1 MATPSGME
9 KELLSAMADGDERA
23 FEALYDTYFRHVYRF
38 VLGYVKS
45 PNLTDD
51 IVQEVF
57 VKVWEKRAT
66 LASVALFQPYLY
78 AMAKNQTLNQL
89 RSISRSKASQQELL
103 QHYVFSDRNTEHT
116 IQNKEYQAFIDK
128 AYQQLS
134 PAAQKVFSLC
144 RESQMSYDEVAKE
157 MGFSRHAV
165 KKYMMQA
172 MKTFRRMLSG
182 PIDVNYIVVFF
193 SLLGL
198 LQ

>member
-1 MATPSGME
+1 ME
-9 KELLSAMADGDERA
+9 KHLLYAIAKGDERA
-23 FEALYDTYFRHVYRF
+23 FEALYDTYFRQIYHF

-45 PNLTDD
+45 PNLADD
-51 IVQEVF
+51 IVQEIF
-57 VKVWEKRAT
+57 VKVWEKRET
-66 LASVALFQPYLY
+66 LASVELFKPYLY
-78 AMAKNQTLNQL
+78 VMAKNQTLNQL

-103 QHYVFSDRNTEHT
+103 QHYVFSERSTENM
-116 IQNKEYQAFIDK
+116 IQNKEYQAFINN
-128 AYQQLS
+128 AFQQLS

-144 RESQMSYDEVAKE
+144 REAQMSYEDVAKE

-172 MKTFRRMLSG
+172 MKTFRQLLSG